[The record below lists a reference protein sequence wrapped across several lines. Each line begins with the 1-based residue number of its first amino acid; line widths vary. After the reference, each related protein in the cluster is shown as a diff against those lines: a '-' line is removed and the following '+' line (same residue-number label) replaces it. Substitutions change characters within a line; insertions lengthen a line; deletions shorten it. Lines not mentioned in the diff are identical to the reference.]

1 MENEILNNETPENP
15 AQPEKTPLERVK
27 EQQARMQ
34 NREVLEERVESQA
47 EVPSGSVPSNRRKHP
62 HRQLG

>member
-1 MENEILNNETPENP
+1 MENENLDNATPENP
-15 AQPEKTPLERVK
+15 AQPEKTPLEMVK

-34 NREVLEERVESQA
+34 NREVLEERVESHA
-47 EVPSGSVPSNRRKHP
+47 EVPGGSVPSNRRKHP